1 MKRVLSDLTPGKGG
15 LGLVLAGVIA
25 AFSVEPAA
33 AQSDPASPKMEDVYK
48 NVQVFKGQPAEQMLI
63 TMRFFRA
70 ALGVACTYCHVEP
83 DETRI
88 GPDAKLNPDT
98 IKNAGH
104 VLPGWFADEP
114 AREVDTPRKQV
125 ARMMVR
131 MTAAINK
138 ENFGGG
144 TEITCFTCHRGSLRP
159 ASDYSAALVSPPNRA

>member
-70 ALGVACTYCHVEP
+70 SLGVACTYCHAEP
-83 DETRI
+83 AESQT
-88 GPDAKLNPDT
+88 GPDANLDP
-98 IKNAGH
+98 NAGKKAGH
-104 VLPGWFADEP
+104 DMPGWFADEP

-125 ARMMVR
+125 ARMMIR
-131 MTAAINK
+131 MTEAINK
-138 ENFGGG
+138 DNFGGG
-144 TEITCFTCHRGSLRP
+144 G
-159 ASDYSAALVSPPNRA
+159 